1 MSNVKSSSVDFFP
14 LYCIVTLF
22 SRKKEKHAAVWK
34 ALARVLYISS
44 LLIFLLMS
52 KFLSCHHDRYHLPPY
67 MRTYPLQVGL
77 SIKNSSLPTLKKGRI
92 SFSFFVQNLGTSGN
106 LDIFKEIGAWII
118 FCKNRLFWGIFDDFS
133 CKIAPFLHFSSFV
146 KFS

>member
-1 MSNVKSSSVDFFP
+1 MINVQSSSVDFFP

-22 SRKKEKHAAVWK
+22 FRKKEKHAAVWK

-77 SIKNSSLPTLKKGRI
+77 SIKNSSLPTLKKGEFRLVSLFKI
-92 SFSFFVQNLGTSGN
+92 WELLGTW
-106 LDIFKEIGAWII
+106 LFFKEIGAWII
-118 FCKNRLFWGIFDDFS
+118 FCKNRLFWGIFDGFS